1 MQIARVCV
9 CVLPIPHFENCSK
22 ETKKTEKSGL
32 RSKNI
37 KSAKPKQTLNN
48 KAKQTEE
55 SQWGKK
61 PSASFAVI

>member
-1 MQIARVCV
+1 MQIACV
-9 CVLPIPHFENCSK
+9 CVPPIPHFENCSK

-32 RSKNI
+32 TSKNI

-48 KAKQTEE
+48 KAKQTED